1 MNSMPGKIG
10 LVAVASLG
18 VSYLYKYS
26 KMYYD
31 TAYKK
36 TPKPVSNRE
45 LMQVGGVTSIIGLAL
60 SFCDKPN
67 LYRIVNSEDYKN
79 SKLNDN

>member
-10 LVAVASLG
+10 IVAVASLG

-26 KMYYD
+26 KMYYE
-31 TAYKK
+31 TTCKK
-36 TPKPVSNRE
+36 TPRTVSNKE
-45 LMQVGGVTSIIGLAL
+45 LMRVGGVTSIIGLVL

-67 LYRIVNSEDYKN
+67 LHRIVNSVDYKN
-79 SKLNDN
+79 SKINNN

>member
-10 LVAVASLG
+10 LVAAASLG
-18 VSYLYKYS
+18 VTYLYKYS

-36 TPKPVSNRE
+36 NPRNVCT
-45 LMQVGGVTSIIGLAL
+45 M
-60 SFCDKPN
+60 
-67 LYRIVNSEDYKN
+67 
-79 SKLNDN
+79 